1 MNKRAEPASGR
12 SRQLHQLERRDMHV
26 ERLDKPRVEAD
37 AVRAAARAPRWVVP
51 AVKSVLVAADACVA
65 VASFVAAFA
74 LREGGGVLARFRPDV
89 GFVWQPR
96 FGPYAALLWFVVLVR
111 LLSSAYYDLYR
122 LRGDFS
128 YLDECVR
135 VSRATAVGSLLIVSW
150 AFLYR
155 GGFEFRAFSYARS
168 VFVLD
173 FIIALGAYTLLR
185 LAARGAQSAVRRRE
199 INLIPTLVV
208 GRGREAALCVREMR
222 ARRELGYRVIGVVET
237 SASADDLPREFEG
250 VPVVADL
257 ASLHEAIRE
266 TGANEVIITD
276 PNVPGDLLFDVM
288 MRVGRRR
295 GVEFRVAPGLFDSL
309 PRKTEVDQIGV
320 LPVITLFREP
330 LGQGAR
336 IVKRAS
342 DIFVSTVALV
352 LLSPLWILMALLIK
366 LDSRGPV
373 LYRQE
378 RVGMDGRIFLFLK
391 FRTMRAGADDREH
404 REYQRRYIEGRP
416 DTNMGDSRRPVY
428 KLHDDPRVTRTG
440 RWLRRTSLDELPQLL
455 NVLRG
460 DMSLVGPRPPIP
472 YEVEAYELWHRK
484 RLDMKP
490 GMTGLWQV
498 SGRNRLSFDEMVRL
512 DLFYI
517 ENWSLWLDLK
527 IMLRTLPV
535 LLRGEAY

>member
-1 MNKRAEPASGR
+1 MRAER
-12 SRQLHQLERRDMHV
+12 SEDISVRS
-26 ERLDKPRVEAD
+26 D
-37 AVRAAARAPRWVVP
+37 APRAAARAPRWVVP
-51 AVKSVLVAADACVA
+51 AVKAALVVLDACVA
-65 VASFVAAFA
+65 AASFAAAYA
-74 LREGGGVLARFRPDV
+74 LREGGGLLVRFGAGE

-96 FGPYAALLWFVVLVR
+96 FEPYASLLWFVVAVR
-111 LLSSAYYDLYR
+111 VLSSAYYDLYR
-122 LRGDFS
+122 LRGEFS

-135 VSRATAVGSLLIVSW
+135 VFRATAVGSLLIVAW

-155 GGFEFRAFSYARS
+155 GGFEFRSFSYARG

-173 FIIALGAYTLLR
+173 FVVALAAYASLR

-199 INLIPTLVV
+199 VNLIPTLVV
-208 GRGREAALCVREMR
+208 GSGAQAALCVREMR

-237 SASADDLPREFEG
+237 DGAGASEFEG
-250 VPVVADL
+250 VPVVA
-257 ASLHEAIRE
+257 SLDSLPEAIRE

-276 PNVPGDLLFDVM
+276 PALSGDMLFEAM

-295 GVEFRVAPGLFDSL
+295 GIEFRVAPSLFNSL
-309 PRKTEVDQIGV
+309 PRKTEIDQIGV

-336 IVKRAS
+336 VVKRAS
-342 DIFVSTVALV
+342 DIFVAALALV
-352 LLSPLWILMALLIK
+352 LLSPLWLLAALFIK

-391 FRTMRAGADDREH
+391 FRTMLAGADDREH

-416 DTNMGDSRRPVY
+416 DTNLGDPQRPVY
-428 KLHDDPRVTRTG
+428 KLHQDPRVTRTG

-460 DMSLVGPRPPIP
+460 DMSVVGPRPPIP

-517 ENWSLWLDLK
+517 ENWSLWLDLR